1 MRRGQNSLR
10 RGAHNMGSSRTR
22 GTHFLCTS
30 RITFLHGDNVFFHH
44 SALTCAYTLAAQ
56 SCSHNTK
63 IVDDMALNYIWS
75 GFFLVGFVAAM
86 LQWLFLGDTEIF
98 KRIVD
103 GTFDSAKLGV
113 MEIALPLAGVMTLWL
128 GIMNIGEKAGAVGWL
143 AKIISP
149 FFSRIFPEV
158 PKDHPA
164 TGHMVMNFSAN
175 LLGLDNAATPFGLKA
190 MESLQTLNPDKDT
203 ASNAQIMFLVLHTSG
218 LTLIPLAIM
227 AQRAILGAKDPSDIF
242 IPCMI
247 ATYVATVT
255 GIIAVSIRQRIN
267 LLNGVVL
274 AWLGGMTGAIA
285 LLIWYFTN
293 FLTKPE
299 IELVSKVSSN
309 LILFSIIIVFI
320 VGAMRKKV
328 NVYDAFIEGAKG
340 GIQTSIT
347 IIPYLVG
354 MLVAISVIRNS
365 GVLGFVV
372 AGLDWI
378 FVHMG
383 FNTDFTPA
391 LPTALMKPLSGSGS
405 KAMMIDAMKTYGV
418 DSFVGR
424 LACVFQGSADTTFY
438 IVALYFGSV
447 GIRKTRYAISCG
459 LIADFAG
466 IVAAILVSYLFFH

>member
-1 MRRGQNSLR
+1 
-10 RGAHNMGSSRTR
+10 
-22 GTHFLCTS
+22 
-30 RITFLHGDNVFFHH
+30 
-44 SALTCAYTLAAQ
+44 
-56 SCSHNTK
+56 
-63 IVDDMALNYIWS
+63 MALNYIWS
-75 GFFLVGFVAAM
+75 GFFLVGFIAAV
-86 LQWLFLGDTEIF
+86 LQWLLLGDTEIF
-98 KRIVD
+98 KRIID

-143 AKIISP
+143 AKVIAP

-190 MESLQTLNPDKDT
+190 MESLQTLNPSKDT

-255 GIIAVSIRQRIN
+255 GIIAVSIKQRIN
-267 LLNGVVL
+267 LLNSVVL

-293 FLTKPE
+293 FLTKPQ

-309 LILFSIIIVFI
+309 LILFSIIIIFI
-320 VGAMRKKV
+320 VGAMQKGV

-340 GIQTSIT
+340 GITTSLT

-372 AGLDWI
+372 SGMEWV
-378 FVHMG
+378 FVHLG
-383 FNTDFTPA
+383 VNTDFTPA

-459 LIADFAG
+459 LLADAAG
-466 IVAAILVSYLFFH
+466 IVAAIFVSYLFFH